1 MARPILCLVTA
12 LAFTGCATFQG
23 GTDRVFRVPCLASSI
38 EVDGKLDDDCYRQH
52 APLTSFVVAADN
64 ARKAPSTKAWLFWNE
79 QCLVCAFECRDSTP
93 AWAAPAANERDV
105 DGQDRAE
112 VFLWTGDSKGPYFC
126 IEAAPGGAVH
136 DYQARFYRKFDDT
149 WAPAGGWAHKA
160 LLTPDGYTVEMVIP
174 KSAIE
179 AMGLKLA
186 PGARFKI
193 GLFRA
198 DYDKLNG
205 QPTWIAWIDHGR
217 EPDFHRAD
225 SFGTA
230 LLMAPSAAR

>member
-1 MARPILCLVTA
+1 MARPMICLVMV
-12 LAFTGCATFQG
+12 LAVAGCATYHHEP
-23 GTDRVFRVPCLASSI
+23 VNLLRVPYLSDLI
-38 EVDGKLDDDCYRQH
+38 KVDGNLDEECYTQR
-52 APLTSFVVAADN
+52 APLTSFVVAADHT
-64 ARKAPSTKAWLFWNE
+64 RKPPSTKAWLFWNE
-79 QCLVCAFECRDSTP
+79 HSLVCAFECMDSTP
-93 AWAAPAANERDV
+93 AWAAPAADERNV

-112 VFLWTGDSKGPYFC
+112 LFLWTGDSKGPYFC
-126 IEAAPGGAVH
+126 IEAARGGAIH

-149 WAPAGGWAHKA
+149 WSPAGGWAHQVV
-160 LLTPDGYTVEMVIP
+160 LTADGYTVEMIIP

-193 GLFRA
+193 GLFHA

-217 EPDFHRAD
+217 EPDFHTAD

-230 LLMAPSAAR
+230 VLTPAPAKR